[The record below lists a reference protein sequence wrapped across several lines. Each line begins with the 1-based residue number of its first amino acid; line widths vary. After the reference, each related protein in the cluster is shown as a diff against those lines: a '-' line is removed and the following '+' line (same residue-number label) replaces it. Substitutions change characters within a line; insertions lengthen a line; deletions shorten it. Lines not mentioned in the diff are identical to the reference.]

1 MEEYEILLNDLKY
14 QEALLELERGYKI
27 TKKDIIDFV
36 AELLKGDRNDK
47 DYQQK
52 IVDNLVSQVFVS
64 DDHTVV
70 YFNIKGGKTVDLV
83 ALDDTNIVLKTS
95 LDFRMQTSTS
105 RQQTKRTFGSKC
117 SLFFVYPLKMHWL
130 IVHIAQCI
138 FVRVVFYLSKAPWVF
153 RVVFL
158 SMGITKEKCIFAHL
172 LIFI

>member
-47 DYQQK
+47 EYQQK

-83 ALDDTNIVLKTS
+83 DLDDTNTVLKTCTECVKS
-95 LDFRMQTSTS
+95 DSFNWTVR
-105 RQQTKRTFGSKC
+105 
-117 SLFFVYPLKMHWL
+117 FFVAKKHLQLGLVCDCLAFREAYNRCKSRYISSSYPSNP
-130 IVHIAQCI
+130 
-138 FVRVVFYLSKAPWVF
+138 YNLSKFV
-153 RVVFL
+153 
-158 SMGITKEKCIFAHL
+158 S
-172 LIFI
+172 

>member
-47 DYQQK
+47 EYQQK

-70 YFNIKGGKTVDLV
+70 LHG
-83 ALDDTNIVLKTS
+83 
-95 LDFRMQTSTS
+95 
-105 RQQTKRTFGSKC
+105 
-117 SLFFVYPLKMHWL
+117 
-130 IVHIAQCI
+130 
-138 FVRVVFYLSKAPWVF
+138 VRKIGQF
-153 RVVFL
+153 
-158 SMGITKEKCIFAHL
+158 
-172 LIFI
+172 